1 MNRKASFVSAAA
13 VIFGIAGY
21 LLRAWEL
28 QTGFDTDAGLAVSG
42 ASAHTAIIIF
52 SAVAVVVA
60 VLAASL
66 LSRRNAFGAASEE
79 AFSCRGS
86 FLPLLGA
93 GGGLVILAGA
103 VLYGLRYG
111 GSGVFME
118 PLPLIFA
125 VAAAVSGIV
134 ETVLFLWGASGKK
147 AGALGNLSVI
157 LPLFFCFWLLLLY
170 KDNSTDPTIL
180 DYCFAALALAAISL
194 SLYYAAGFFFGRGR
208 PGAFLFTHL
217 TALYFGILSLA
228 DLKFGGKF
236 LMMLGVLVAIF
247 AETILFLRNMRSR
260 KKSWMD
266 ANTPEE

>member
-1 MNRKASFVSAAA
+1 MNRKASFISAAA

-28 QTGFDTDAGLAVSG
+28 QTGFNTDAGLAVSG

-52 SAVAVVVA
+52 SAVAVAAA

-66 LSRRNAFGAASEE
+66 LSRRNGFGAASEE
-79 AFSCRGS
+79 TFSCRGS

-93 GGGLVILAGA
+93 AGGLAILAGA
-103 VLYGLRYG
+103 VLYGFRYG
-111 GSGVFME
+111 GSGIFME

-134 ETVLFLWGASGKK
+134 ETALFLCCASGRK
-147 AGALGNLSVI
+147 AGGLGNFSVI

-180 DYCFAALALAAISL
+180 DYCFTALALAAISL

-228 DLKFGGKF
+228 DMAFDGTF
-236 LMMLGVLVAIF
+236 LMMLGVLAAILC
-247 AETILFLRNMRSR
+247 ELILFLRNLSPRENDRTNKAQS
-260 KKSWMD
+260 
-266 ANTPEE
+266 E